1 MGHWTVALYVRMAG
15 CDKSFQCLFFVLTQ
29 LHFCQWSSFSCYL
42 PSLIVQR
49 PARIVHFSLLCM
61 IVKLVY
67 TSMLWQYSIWPV
79 PFMLEGLRSQC
90 HVVVTAIGVNYFR
103 ASNPHFAAVKCHC
116 LCWVAHCPW
125 SLVPFWHC
133 VFATHLYSPL
143 FWPICLPCSAWK
155 ENKFWLGKY
164 RRVLADFHVRVQ
176 WTNLARLGLQFLS
189 TVWDKFRQAIDP
201 GIYFISSATFNWK
214 QKIYLKYMNS
224 NSTWQ
229 RKYK

>member
-1 MGHWTVALYVRMAG
+1 
-15 CDKSFQCLFFVLTQ
+15 
-29 LHFCQWSSFSCYL
+29 
-42 PSLIVQR
+42 
-49 PARIVHFSLLCM
+49 
-61 IVKLVY
+61 
-67 TSMLWQYSIWPV
+67 
-79 PFMLEGLRSQC
+79 MLEGLRSQC

-164 RRVLADFHVRVQ
+164 NKSFGRLPCKSTTYKPGLSWTAVLGRSLGQVSPSHWSRYLFYLFCDVQ
-176 WTNLARLGLQFLS
+176 LKTEDLFEIYELQL
-189 TVWDKFRQAIDP
+189 
-201 GIYFISSATFNWK
+201 
-214 QKIYLKYMNS
+214 YM
-224 NSTWQ
+224 TEEV
-229 RKYK
+229 